1 MACISWKS
9 PPTPPSILSILPLVL
24 APSSQG
30 SIGMFRGPGCEG
42 VGGASPEHASTAQ
55 HPHLIVGAPRRTTGR
70 EAGEAYGSAAG
81 LGHPSDL

>member
-9 PPTPPSILSILPLVL
+9 PPPSPPSPLPLVL
-24 APSSQG
+24 APSSHG
-30 SIGMFRGPGCEG
+30 STGMFWGPGCEG

-55 HPHLIVGAPRRTTGR
+55 HPHLIVGGPRRTTGR
-70 EAGEAYGSAAG
+70 EAGEAHGSAAG